1 MESNFE
7 ETNSTSSVNSNE
19 KVKKSFSTSLM
30 DASIIVLIFT
40 GLTYLLGMK
49 YKEGYLS
56 YYKVTDVMLSDV
68 GMDYIIN
75 SFTNIL
81 VLLIFWG
88 IIYIVFLPVLSA
100 AKRTRKVLR
109 IIMIA
114 AAIYTGYLA
123 MRVLVFNDIVDE
135 TVGSLLGWA
144 CAFFLIFDVIVSYVK
159 EQIHKGKYTWLR
171 NVLNKLNPAIWE
183 VQLIIFDIKKNR
195 YLKFVFLIPV
205 IYFAI
210 LVFFH
215 LGETEAQRK
224 DEYLIIKYKEV
235 ETKKDTNKDKSVDKE
250 TDFVVITESKND
262 LLIAPVNIDKKVITP
277 RYSIIEAKSNL
288 NKLVELEAMKFDG
301 GLKVEHI
308 KPK

>member
-1 MESNFE
+1 MESNLE

-19 KVKKSFSTSLM
+19 KVKKSFSASLM

-49 YKEGYLS
+49 YKEGYLG
-56 YYKVTDVMLSDV
+56 YYKITDVMLSDV

-88 IIYIVFLPVLSA
+88 IIYIVFLPFLSA
-100 AKRTRKVLR
+100 AKRTTKVFR

-114 AAIYTGYLA
+114 AAIYTAYLA

-144 CAFFLIFDVIVSYVK
+144 CAIFLIFDVAVAYVK
-159 EQIHKGKYTWLR
+159 EQIHKGKYSWLR

-224 DEYLIIKYKEV
+224 DEYLIIKYEEKV
-235 ETKKDTNKDKSVDKE
+235 KDKKTGKEKVKE
-250 TDFVVITESKND
+250 TDFVVITESKNN
-262 LLIAPVNIDKKVITP
+262 LLIAPVDLDEKAITP
-277 RYSIIEAKSNL
+277 TYSIIEAKSKF
-288 NKLVELEAMKFDG
+288 NKLVKLEAMKFNG
-301 GLKVEHI
+301 GLKIDPI
-308 KPK
+308 KTK

>member
-7 ETNSTSSVNSNE
+7 EANSTSSVNSNE

-56 YYKVTDVMLSDV
+56 YYKITDVMLSDV

-88 IIYIVFLPVLSA
+88 IIYIAFLPLLSA
-100 AKRTRKVLR
+100 AKRTRKALR

-114 AAIYTGYLA
+114 VAIYTGYLA

-135 TVGSLLGWA
+135 TVGNLLGGA
-144 CAFFLIFDVIVSYVK
+144 CAFLLIFDVIVSYVK
-159 EQIHKGKYTWLR
+159 EQIHKGKYKWLR

-195 YLKFVFLIPV
+195 YLKFVFLIP
-205 IYFAI
+205 
-210 LVFFH
+210 
-215 LGETEAQRK
+215 
-224 DEYLIIKYKEV
+224 
-235 ETKKDTNKDKSVDKE
+235 
-250 TDFVVITESKND
+250 
-262 LLIAPVNIDKKVITP
+262 
-277 RYSIIEAKSNL
+277 
-288 NKLVELEAMKFDG
+288 
-301 GLKVEHI
+301 
-308 KPK
+308 